1 VTRPGVEIV
10 AIGTELLLG
19 EVHETNGTW
28 LGKALAAAGIAV
40 RRRIVVGDD
49 AGAIGGAVDEA
60 LRRTGVVICTG
71 GLGPTRDDFT
81 RPVVAELLGRAL
93 HVDDAWLDTVRRR
106 FEDRGVPM
114 PPSNRVQAEVP
125 EGGILFHNRR
135 GTAPGIAIEDARG
148 LVILL
153 PGVPSEMRGLVED
166 EVLPYLARR
175 FTDREHPI
183 VSRVLRTTGI
193 SESALAERIDDVIDG
208 FAPLTLAF
216 LPAGTGEDL
225 RVTSW
230 GEMDRAQAEHALE
243 RAEAVLRERLH
254 PYVYGAGDDDLAD
267 VVGGI
272 LRANRLTLSVAESC
286 TGGLLAKRLTDS
298 AGASDYFV
306 GGIVSYANAAKR
318 EGLGVRAATL
328 DAHGAVSEATVRE
341 MAAGSRDAMGSDCAL
356 AITGI
361 AGPGGGTPEK
371 PVGTVWVAAAIGTRL
386 EPRRLHLIGD
396 RSEIRARAAQ
406 AALDLLRRLL
416 QETDS

>member
-1 VTRPGVEIV
+1 MTRPGVEIV
-10 AIGTELLLG
+10 AVGTELLLG
-19 EVHETNGTW
+19 EVHESNGTW
-28 LGKALAAAGIAV
+28 LGRTLAAAGIAV
-40 RRRIVVGDD
+40 RRRVVVGDD
-49 AGAIGGAVDEA
+49 ADAIASAVDEA
-60 LRRTGVVICTG
+60 LRRTGVVLCTG

-81 RPVVAELLGRAL
+81 RPVVAGLFGRAL
-93 HVDDAWLDTVRRR
+93 HIDTAWLETIRRR

-125 EGGILFHNRR
+125 EGGVLFPNRR
-135 GTAPGIAIEDARG
+135 GTAPGIAIDDARG

-153 PGVPSEMRGLVED
+153 PGVPSEMRGLVD
-166 EVLPYLARR
+166 DAVLPYLARR

-183 VSRVLRTTGI
+183 VSRVLRTAGI
-193 SESALAERIDDVIDG
+193 SESALAERVDDVIDG
-208 FAPLTLAF
+208 FAPLTVAF
-216 LPAGTGEDL
+216 LPAAIGEDL

-230 GEMDRAQAEHALE
+230 GELDRAAAERALDL
-243 RAEAVLRERLH
+243 AEAVLRERLH

-267 VVGGI
+267 VVGGM

-306 GGIVSYANAAKR
+306 GGIVSYANAGKR
-318 EGLGVRAATL
+318 DQLGVSAATL
-328 DAHGAVSEATVRE
+328 DTHGAVSEATVRE
-341 MAAGSRDAMGSDCAL
+341 MAAGARDALRSDCAL

-361 AGPGGGTPEK
+361 AGPAGGTPEK
-371 PVGTVWVAAAIGTRL
+371 PVGTVWIAAAIGQRI
-386 EPRRLHLIGD
+386 EPRRLHLLGD

-416 QETDS
+416 QEGVS